1 MAVRSSLK
9 QLEKM
14 PGWTHVKRDGLAITV
29 ERRGTS
35 SRIALRHLSCPW
47 HHVQSAKDHTG
58 EETAL
63 WGIGP
68 RGCTLRTLRTEG
80 AWGSPQTPILIMPEE
95 PQVLITVGANQS
107 IFFWT
112 LGQLSLCTLKP
123 LVCFLPIHYH
133 NGTVWMSL
141 TLLFQPS
148 IKLQLGLCA
157 FFFFFFLVSN
167 HARVS
172 LTPSGEGCTKQGP
185 VLSFHEYGTCSF

>member
-1 MAVRSSLK
+1 MDPGEKGWACYYCGKKGHLK
-9 QLEKM
+9 QDCPQASKLSLAPCPVCKG
-14 PGWTHVKRDGLAITV
+14 PHWRRDCP
-29 ERRGTS
+29 
-35 SRIALRHLSCPW
+35 LRW
-47 HHVQSAKDHTG
+47 
-58 EETAL
+58 
-63 WGIGP
+63 GP
-68 RGCTLRTLRTEG
+68 RGFTLRTLRTEG
-80 AWGSPQTPILIMPEE
+80 ARGSPQTPILITPEE

-157 FFFFFFLVSN
+157 FFFFFFL
-167 HARVS
+167 S
-172 LTPSGEGCTKQGP
+172 L
-185 VLSFHEYGTCSF
+185 